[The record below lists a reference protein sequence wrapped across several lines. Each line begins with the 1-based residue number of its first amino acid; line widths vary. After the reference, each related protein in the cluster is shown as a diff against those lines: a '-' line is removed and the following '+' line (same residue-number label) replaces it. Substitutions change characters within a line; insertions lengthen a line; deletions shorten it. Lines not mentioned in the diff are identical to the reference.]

1 MTTYT
6 VSLEVTPE
14 SFANTGILRTT
25 GVGRTLG
32 DVAMGK
38 GEEWCVTYR
47 RQIVLCEFYQLESGF
62 RAQRWQTGGAPDRG
76 SMIRRIG
83 TDGERKEEKEQGR

>member
-1 MTTYT
+1 MMQTVGGGFTTNGTYSYHMTPEANFLMTT
-6 VSLEVTPE
+6 SLEVTPE

-47 RQIVLCEFYQLESGF
+47 RQIVLCEF
-62 RAQRWQTGGAPDRG
+62 
-76 SMIRRIG
+76 
-83 TDGERKEEKEQGR
+83 